1 MINPVYKREVTV
13 SSRSIRL
20 ALIIGVFNMVLA
32 VFAILLMEIV
42 VENARTDAQIAYSSF
57 LTIFKYVAIIE
68 FALVTVIMPAIT
80 AGSISGERER
90 MTLDLMLTTKITP
103 AGIVFGKL
111 EAALSAVF
119 ILIISSIPILALV
132 FAYGGVTILNLL
144 LLMVTFFVA
153 AFFSATVGIWA
164 SASFRK
170 STGATTVA
178 YIILAILLAGTAAI
192 VALRYN
198 LSGSTGRLFNILLIN
213 PAATFYVGV
222 NEITGSR
229 ALINE
234 LLTVLG
240 ADIMGLN
247 PARWFLL
254 GTAIQIIMGFI
265 LIVFAIRK
273 VKPGKK

>member
-213 PAATFYVGV
+213 PAATFYAGV

-265 LIVFAIRK
+265 LIVLAIRK